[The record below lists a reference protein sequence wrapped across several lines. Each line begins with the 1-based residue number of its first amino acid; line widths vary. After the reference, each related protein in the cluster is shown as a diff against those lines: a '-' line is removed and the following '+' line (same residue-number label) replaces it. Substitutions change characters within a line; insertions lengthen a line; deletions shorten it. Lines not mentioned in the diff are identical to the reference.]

1 MRDFAL
7 LCITVIFIA
16 AGLPVVNR
24 VSRFFN
30 ELRKNNRW

>member
-16 AGLPVVNR
+16 AGLPAVNR
-24 VSRFFN
+24 ASGFFN
-30 ELRKNNRW
+30 ELRKNNKW